1 MSWTLELFCK
11 LGFAWNSLVI
21 RLSSSFELDAW
32 AKVSPVRTVSTT
44 SGSDVETPLTVE
56 PATFPVCVWRRIN
69 VKLKMSSSSFD
80 RRSRNVGTG
89 AVGGTSGSYNVVID
103 SPKAPPLRGTKT
115 PCFGVHTWIYSIGVS
130 SPDSLFAINLAAG
143 NAFGDSVSK
152 RRRELLMVTAAMDT
166 VESTNLISL
175 VARLGG

>member
-32 AKVSPVRTVSTT
+32 ANVSPMRLVSTT

-56 PATFPVCVWRRIN
+56 PETFPVCVWRRMK

-80 RRSRNVGTG
+80 RRSRKIGSG

-103 SPKAPPLRGTKT
+103 SPKVSPLG
-115 PCFGVHTWIYSIGVS
+115 
-130 SPDSLFAINLAAG
+130 
-143 NAFGDSVSK
+143 
-152 RRRELLMVTAAMDT
+152 TAAPGYPKHP
-166 VESTNLISL
+166 LL
-175 VARLGG
+175 